1 MTCPVTIYK
10 IWLHITYMFEISSH
24 LTKVSVQNKI
34 NIILETEIE
43 QTQVRGMRPTQVAIM
58 GMTSEIENYPEN
70 ADKTD
75 FWEK

>member
-1 MTCPVTIYK
+1 
-10 IWLHITYMFEISSH
+10 MFEISSH

-58 GMTSEIENYPEN
+58 GMTSEIENYQEN